1 MHDRPAKT
9 IALGA
14 LCALLPMSACAASGS
29 DQPPDLL
36 GTAGNASAAP
46 NGSVVA
52 DSGSAAGAPGV
63 PPQAGAGSAQA
74 GAGSAQAGA
83 PAVGAPAGMGGAG
96 AAPPGGSPDAGTNPR
111 PDSGAGATDSGGIP
125 PGECGADPLAML
137 RALAP
142 ADEDLASDYESYLS
156 EEIGTVA
163 CATEGSGGAR
173 MVTQT
178 IFVPPGTV
186 YDGRGEQLTADVAMM
201 HCDTTEGEQ
210 AENQR
215 PYFLLAPGAQ
225 LRNVTIRYP
234 GCEGIH
240 MMGDNVLENIVWED
254 AGEDAA
260 SVRSYFPGGSIV
272 IRNSEGHKA
281 ADKMFQFN
289 APCDVRIESFTG
301 SDMGKLVRQ
310 NGGTEFELHVD
321 LNTVDVTGVIS
332 AVVQSDSPLC
342 FVRHHA
348 LSYMFT
354 GTGDKSD
361 RVFRDI
367 PPANVTEY

>member
-1 MHDRPAKT
+1 MHDPLPKSTTGRF
-9 IALGA
+9 A
-14 LCALLPMSACAASGS
+14 LCALLALSACTESG
-29 DQPPDLL
+29 
-36 GTAGNASAAP
+36 
-46 NGSVVA
+46 A
-52 DSGSAAGAPGV
+52 DSPQDSLTAPGNGSAAAGGAVVGGQGGGSGAPG
-63 PPQAGAGSAQA
+63 PAPQAGAASIPPGATA
-74 GAGSAQAGA
+74 GGVA
-83 PAVGAPAGMGGAG
+83 PPAAG
-96 AAPPGGSPDAGTNPR
+96 AAAPPAAGSDAGSGRADAGRSSDPGAVA
-111 PDSGAGATDSGGIP
+111 PDPVASDCTGG
-125 PGECGADPLAML
+125 DPLAML

-142 ADEDLASDYESYLS
+142 AGEDLASDYEQYLS
-156 EEIGTVA
+156 EEIQSVT
-163 CATEGSGGAR
+163 CATQGSGGAR
-173 MVTQT
+173 TVTQT
-178 IFVPPGTV
+178 TFVPPNAI

-201 HCDTTEGEQ
+201 RCDTSEGEQ
-210 AENQR
+210 AESQK
-215 PYFLLAPGAQ
+215 PFFLLAPGAQ

-234 GCEGIH
+234 GCEGVH

-272 IRNSEGHKA
+272 IKNSEGHKA

-310 NGGTEFELHVD
+310 NGGTEFEFRVD
-321 LNTVDVTGVIS
+321 LNTVTLTGVIS

-348 LSYMFT
+348 LSYQFT